1 MQIDNFNQIHN
12 LIKADDSEFLYEAQ
26 IIRRG
31 KDHPEL
37 PAANQLIKTLC
48 IHGKEDLLKHYDEI
62 VKLCEMFEARA
73 YFSLQRKSNKKCIE
87 NAIKCYADR
96 LYIGDTKRPEA
107 IWWHA
112 VGTTI
117 PEKKLWVVDVDSKD
131 LDLVSKIISYIEKQQ
146 PFKNPVG
153 VVPTLNGFHII
164 SHPFNCS
171 NFSNDISGDVE
182 IKKHGLTLLYM

>member
-12 LIKADDSEFLYEAQ
+12 LIKADDPEFLYEAQ

-62 VKLCEMFEARA
+62 VKLCEMFGARA

-87 NAIKCYADR
+87 
-96 LYIGDTKRPEA
+96 T
-107 IWWHA
+107 
-112 VGTTI
+112 
-117 PEKKLWVVDVDSKD
+117 
-131 LDLVSKIISYIEKQQ
+131 VSYTHLRAHE
-146 PFKNPVG
+146 
-153 VVPTLNGFHII
+153 T
-164 SHPFNCS
+164 
-171 NFSNDISGDVE
+171 
-182 IKKHGLTLLYM
+182 